1 MGVLLIPGYVVKQG
15 SRLDRALL
23 VKFMQRTYKELYPRQ
38 DFAHLAKTV
47 DQYLAGDTQ
56 LWWVLPERDVDVEQ
70 SAQRTLLGKEPV
82 PIGSPVGC
90 LWLGNA
96 IDQVQGDRH
105 AYVFLLYVMPS
116 ERHQGIGSALMQRAE
131 GWAKARGDRQIG
143 LQVFQTNESA
153 FALYQKLG
161 YVPKSIWMTKSLV

>member
-1 MGVLLIPGYVVKQG
+1 MGVLLIPGYIVTQG

-23 VKFMQRTYKELYPRQ
+23 VKFMQRTYKELYPQQ

-56 LWWVLPERDVDVEQ
+56 LWWVLPEREIVAEHPTQ
-70 SAQRTLLGKEPV
+70 TSRRGKETAPLV
-82 PIGSPVGC
+82 TPVGC

-105 AYVFLLYVMPS
+105 AYVFLLYVMPN

-143 LQVFQTNESA
+143 LQVFQSNESA

-161 YVPKSIWMTKSLV
+161 YVPKSIWMTKSLI

>member
-1 MGVLLIPGYVVKQG
+1 MGGSLIPGYVVKQG

-23 VKFMQRTYKELYPRQ
+23 LKFMQRTYKELYPCQ

-56 LWWVLPERDVDVEQ
+56 LWWVIPKQDLDAEQ
-70 SAQRTLLGKEPV
+70 SKQPTPLGKGHEPLC
-82 PIGSPVGC
+82 SPVGC

-96 IDQVQGDRH
+96 IDQVHGDRH
-105 AYVFLLYVMPS
+105 AYVFLLYVMPN

-131 GWAKARGDRQIG
+131 KWAKARGDRQIG

-161 YVPKSIWMTKSLV
+161 YVPKSIWMTKSLE